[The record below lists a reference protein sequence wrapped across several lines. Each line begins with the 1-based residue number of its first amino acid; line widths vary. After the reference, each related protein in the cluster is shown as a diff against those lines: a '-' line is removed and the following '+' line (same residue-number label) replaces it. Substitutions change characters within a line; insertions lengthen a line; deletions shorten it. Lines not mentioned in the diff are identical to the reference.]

1 MGCWRREVCG
11 NVPAPIPAQHQCR
24 LGMDTATLQSGY
36 ELAEMIEHVGGLFQ
50 DGLTINSAYVE

>member
-1 MGCWRREVCG
+1 MCG